1 MLYHFLTRSGIAVE
15 RRATQLAYKA
25 GIDHLLERLDS
36 EPGGYLASNF
46 EATGRYHRY
55 ATGFL
60 APPLEIVA
68 ADRQL
73 YVTALN
79 ARGEQLLPILRP
91 VLAGGPET
99 TVQADGALGL
109 RLTVARP
116 TAAFAEEERSRQ
128 PSVFTPIRRLI
139 ADFAGVDDDL
149 LGLWGAFGYD
159 LLFQFEE
166 LDLTLPRPDRRD
178 LQLYLP
184 DQIYIID
191 HRRERALRYDYEFTR
206 GSRST
211 VGLERKATRIRQA
224 KPKNEAGGITSDYT
238 DEEYAAMVDD
248 ARQAM
253 ARGDIFEVVLSRNFA
268 APYGG
273 TPTEL
278 FKRMRAVNPSPY
290 EFLLQLGQE
299 QLVGTSPEMYVRV
312 NGDRVET
319 CPISGTIR
327 RGEDAMQ
334 DADRV
339 RSLIESDKDEVE
351 LTMCT
356 DVDRNDKARICRAG
370 TVKLLGRRMLE
381 AYAGLFHT
389 VDHVEGRL
397 RPDCDGID
405 AFLSHMWA
413 VTLTGAPKPEAVK
426 IIERSE
432 KTSRR
437 WYGAAVGR
445 IAFNGSV
452 DTGITIRT
460 VRLADGLAHYRAG
473 ATIVWDSVG
482 LEEAEECRTKATV
495 LFRVLQPA
503 KAAAPSVA
511 NAQPGSGRRIV
522 LIDNRDSFVHNLADY
537 FRQTGAEVVTYRY
550 TIPLERLLALSPD
563 LVVHSPGPG
572 RPADTGVPGLV
583 RALADKGVPQ
593 FGVCLGLQGTV
604 EAFGGA
610 LGQLAEPRHGKRWSV
625 SHDGSDL
632 LFEGLPSPITVGA
645 YHSLYALDERVPD
658 CLKVTARNETGLVMA
673 IRHESLPIAAVQ
685 FHPESILSLGGGVG
699 HRLIANVVRHIAVE
713 PRSVAAE

>member
-1 MLYHFLTRSGIAVE
+1 VLYHFLTRSGIAVE
-15 RRATQLAYKA
+15 RRATALDYKD

-36 EPGGYLASNF
+36 EPGGYLASSF

-55 ATGFL
+55 ATGFI
-60 APPLEIVA
+60 APPIEIVA

-91 VLAGGPET
+91 VLAGGADT

-116 TAAFAEEERSRQ
+116 SQPFPEEERSRQ

-166 LDLTLPRPDRRD
+166 LDLKLPRPDRRD
-178 LQLYLP
+178 MQLYLP

-211 VGLERKATRIRQA
+211 VGLERKATKIRRMQPPA
-224 KPKNEAGGITSDYT
+224 DAAGITSDYG
-238 DEEYAAMVDD
+238 EQEYAAMVDR
-248 ARQAM
+248 AREAM
-253 ARGDIFEVVLSRNFA
+253 ARGDIFEVVLSRNFS
-268 APYGG
+268 APYAGSA
-273 TPTEL
+273 TEL

-290 EFLLQLGQE
+290 EFLFQLGQE

-319 CPISGTIR
+319 CPICGTIR

-339 RSLIESDKDEVE
+339 RALMDSDKDEVE

-381 AYAGLFHT
+381 QYAGLFHT

-426 IIERSE
+426 IVENSE
-432 KTSRR
+432 KTARR
-437 WYGAAVGR
+437 WYGGAVGR
-445 IAFNGSV
+445 IAFDGSV

-473 ATIVWDSVG
+473 ATLVWDSVG
-482 LEEAEECRTKATV
+482 LDEAEECRTKATV

-503 KAAAPSVA
+503 KVAAQAAANV
-511 NAQPGSGRRIV
+511 QPGSGRRIV

-572 RPADTGVPGLV
+572 RPADTGVPELV
-583 RALADKGVPQ
+583 RALAEKGVAQ

-610 LGQLAEPRHGKRWSV
+610 LGQLKEPRHGKRWSV
-625 SHDGSDL
+625 THDDDL
-632 LFEGLPSPITVGA
+632 LFEGLPSPMTVGA
-645 YHSLYALDERVPD
+645 YHSLYALDASVPD
-658 CLKVTARNETGLVMA
+658 CLRVTARNETGLVMA
-673 IRHESLPIAAVQ
+673 IRHQSLPIAAVQ

-699 HRLIANVVRHIAVE
+699 HRLIANVVQHVAAE
-713 PRSVAAE
+713 PKSVAAE